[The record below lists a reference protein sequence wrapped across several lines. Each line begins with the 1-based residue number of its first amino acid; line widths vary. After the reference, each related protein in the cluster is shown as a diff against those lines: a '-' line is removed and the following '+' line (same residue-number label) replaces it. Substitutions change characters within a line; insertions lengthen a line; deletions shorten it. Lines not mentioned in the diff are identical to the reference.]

1 MVAER
6 KRPEKKALQQKA
18 SEKQVSKKR
27 KAVKQ
32 NTSKKKKRSLNSVIF
47 FEITKVWILG
57 VFSKTSKLGLRK
69 YENVHFSNQ
78 LRCNIFVDTA
88 TFLFS
93 ARKPAGFLDQ
103 IE

>member
-32 NTSKKKKRSLNSVIF
+32 NTSKKKKRSFNVDAIDL
-47 FEITKVWILG
+47 ILSLTLKAIQSNCM
-57 VFSKTSKLGLRK
+57 SKIHSI
-69 YENVHFSNQ
+69 H
-78 LRCNIFVDTA
+78 
-88 TFLFS
+88 
-93 ARKPAGFLDQ
+93 
-103 IE
+103 